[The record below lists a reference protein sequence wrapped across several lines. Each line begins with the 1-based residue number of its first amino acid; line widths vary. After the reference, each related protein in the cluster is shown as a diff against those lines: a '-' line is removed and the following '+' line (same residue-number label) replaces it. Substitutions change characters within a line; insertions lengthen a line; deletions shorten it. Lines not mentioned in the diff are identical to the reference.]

1 MTALPADVALLV
13 IDLQPDFMPGGA
25 LACDQGDALVAPIA
39 DLLAQRRYRT
49 VVATQDWHPAD
60 HASFASQ
67 HPGQR
72 PFETILLHA
81 QPQTLW
87 PDHCVQGSAG
97 AALHPGVD
105 WTVADLILRKGTRQQ
120 VDSYS
125 AFRENHGPDGER
137 PATGLAGW
145 LHERRIREVHV
156 CGLARDYCVLWSAQ
170 DAVKSGFRVK
180 LSGLGGARAVA
191 LRDRREPAGVDHRG
205 NARRAHLPHVARR
218 RHARVPVGAGRRG
231 RMARFL
237 LVPANAP
244 RVRGRTVM
252 TAAIDAMSGIYFHA
266 RELPGVAKL
275 QVFTRTR
282 SRLPYESR
290 SPLGSNTRPAT

>member
-1 MTALPADVALLV
+1 MTAALPADVALLV

-25 LACDQGDALVAPIA
+25 LACEQGDALVAPIA

-67 HPGQR
+67 HPGHL
-72 PFETILLHA
+72 PFEAILLHA

-87 PDHCVQGSAG
+87 PDHCVQGSLG

-125 AFRENHGPDGER
+125 AFRENHGPDGSR
-137 PATGLAGW
+137 PPTGLAGW
-145 LHERRIREVHV
+145 LHERGIREVHV

-180 LSGLGGARAVA
+180 FHWDLTRPVTEANDGMVREALAKAKIAVA
-191 LRDRREPAGVDHRG
+191 
-205 NARRAHLPHVARR
+205 
-218 RHARVPVGAGRRG
+218 
-231 RMARFL
+231 
-237 LVPANAP
+237 
-244 RVRGRTVM
+244 
-252 TAAIDAMSGIYFHA
+252 
-266 RELPGVAKL
+266 
-275 QVFTRTR
+275 
-282 SRLPYESR
+282 
-290 SPLGSNTRPAT
+290 